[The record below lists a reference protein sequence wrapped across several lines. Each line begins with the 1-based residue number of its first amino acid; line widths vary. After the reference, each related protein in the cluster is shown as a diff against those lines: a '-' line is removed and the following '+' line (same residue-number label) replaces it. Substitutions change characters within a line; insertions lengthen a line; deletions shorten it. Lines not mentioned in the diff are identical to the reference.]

1 MSFGVYN
8 HTRKEFIRFEV
19 SEPAAAGLLLLIGN
33 SLGMAPGLP
42 KQEKA
47 NRWLVSKVSGSW
59 QGDELTYEIDSTE
72 GFRDITADVATALL
86 LAGDWLIRNIIEN
99 EMRQSVIRGA
109 MPVVKVHVKNAD
121 NILVMGYRAVI

>member
-8 HTRKEFIRFEV
+8 LTSKEFIRFEV

-33 SLGMAPGLP
+33 SVGMTPGLP

-47 NRWLVSKVSGSW
+47 NRWLVSRVSGSW
-59 QGDELTYEIDSTE
+59 QGDTLTHEAPDLE

-86 LAGDWLIRNIIEN
+86 LAGDWLIRNIIEE
-99 EMRQSVIRGA
+99 EMRRSVIRGA
-109 MPVVKVHVKNAD
+109 IPVVKVHVKNAD
-121 NILVMGYRAVI
+121 NILVMGYRAVL